1 MSVLK
6 LKTIETHTGGE
17 PSRIVISGIPE
28 IPGKTMPEKMA
39 YLQKHYDHIRTGLM
53 NEPRGH
59 KDMFGAILTKPTDPA
74 ADFGIVYMCGD
85 CYENMCGHNTIGFAV
100 AAVERDL
107 VPVTEPV
114 TKLSLDT
121 PAGVVHVSVHVENGL
136 AQGVDLIN
144 VPAFVYQTDVVVH
157 VPTIGKVR
165 FDLSYGGNFYAF
177 VKAEDIGVDD
187 ISPANSR
194 QVVEQAMKL
203 RRVIDAEV
211 KIQHPTLPHITW
223 LEGVSVIGPPRSPD
237 ASAQNCIVFG
247 DGKIDRSPCGTATSA
262 RVALEYARGNL
273 SLGEPFVNE
282 SILCSRFTGRA
293 LEEVQVTPEIRGII
307 PQISGTAFII
317 AENEFV
323 FDDRDPLRDG
333 FVLE

>member
-1 MSVLK
+1 MGILR

-17 PSRIVISGIPE
+17 PSRIVVSGMPK

-39 YLQKHYDHIRTGLM
+39 YLQEHYDSIRTGLM

-59 KDMFGAILTKPTDPA
+59 KDMFGAILTAPADPT

-100 AAVERDL
+100 VAVERQMI
-107 VPVTEPV
+107 PVTEPV
-114 TKLSLDT
+114 TKLTLDT
-121 PAGVVHVSVHVENGL
+121 PAGLVQVSVNVENGL
-136 AQGVDLIN
+136 AKSVDFVNI
-144 VPAFVYQTDVVVH
+144 PAFVYKPDVVVD

-165 FDLSYGGNFYAF
+165 FDLCYGGNFYAF
-177 VKAEDIGVDD
+177 VKAEDIGVED
-187 ISPANSR
+187 ISPENAH
-194 QVVEQAMKL
+194 QVIEQAKKL

-211 KIQHPTLPHITW
+211 KIQHPILPHITT
-223 LEGVSVIGPPRSPD
+223 LEGVSVIGPPKSPN
-237 ASAQNCIVFG
+237 ATAQNCIVFG

-262 RVALEYARGNL
+262 RVALEYSKGNL
-273 SLGEPFVNE
+273 KIGQTFVNE
-282 SILCSRFTGRA
+282 SILCSQFTGRV

-317 AENEFV
+317 AENEFL
-323 FDDRDPLRDG
+323 FDDRDPFKDG
-333 FVLE
+333 FVLK